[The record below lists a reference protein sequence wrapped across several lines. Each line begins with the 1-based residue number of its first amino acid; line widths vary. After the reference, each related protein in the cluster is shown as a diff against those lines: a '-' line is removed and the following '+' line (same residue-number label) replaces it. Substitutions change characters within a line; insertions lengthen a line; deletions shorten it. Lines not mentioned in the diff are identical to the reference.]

1 MVCPVTEDTLCVS
14 QVTLSHTQVIV
25 EALEGRGLLSS
36 WEGSRWLFV
45 ARLKVLIT
53 SSAHAGVTDV

>member
-1 MVCPVTEDTLCVS
+1 MRLTGDTV
-14 QVTLSHTQVIV
+14 TQVIV